1 MRDWALEEPWVLAQ
15 TPVADLW
22 RVRRGT
28 RELVLKHYR
37 KGHMGN
43 EATGAAYLR
52 RLPPG
57 LGPKI
62 WEVTPDALLMEY
74 LDGHMLA
81 EAVRGASDDAQQ
93 DALAAADR
101 RLAQVAAALVAAG
114 ARRVLKRPLLRG

>member
-1 MRDWALEEPWVLAQ
+1 MLAQ
-15 TPVADLW
+15 TPAADLW
-22 RVRRGT
+22 RVRRGACA
-28 RELVLKHYR
+28 LVLKHYR

-43 EATGAAYLR
+43 EATGAVYLS

-81 EAVRGASDDAQQ
+81 EAVRGASDGTQQ